1 MLGTAYA
8 TFWETR
14 MKWLVSLV
22 GAALVMVALRDVFHT
37 LWHPTRHGGLSR
49 HVMSALWRLSQRLPL
64 RRRAAGLAGPL
75 AMVAVVAMWAGTVV
89 VGWAL
94 IYWPHLPDA
103 FSFATGLKPAEHGG
117 PVDSLY
123 ISLVT
128 VATLGL
134 GDIAPAEPW
143 LRIVAPLEALVGFA
157 LLTATVS
164 WVLEI
169 YPALIR
175 RRTLALRL
183 SQLQRNDP
191 SPLQLDSPL
200 GAGVLDNLAGEVA
213 RISVDFLQFAESY
226 YFHEGE
232 DHTSLAARIRYAADL
247 ADRADN
253 ARHAEVR
260 FAAALLITALE
271 DLSTILDERFLHIGG
286 TPRDIYQAY
295 AEDHGRAQLR
305 AVNRPAHP

>member
-1 MLGTAYA
+1 
-8 TFWETR
+8 

-22 GAALVMVALRDVFHT
+22 GAGLVMVALRDVFHT

-49 HVMSALWRLSQRLPL
+49 HVMSALWKLARRLPV

-75 AMVAVVAMWAGTVV
+75 AMVTVVAMWACTVV
-89 VGWAL
+89 LGWAL
-94 IYWPHLPDA
+94 IYWPHLPDS
-103 FSFATGLKPAEHGG
+103 FSFARGLEPAEHGG
-117 PVDSLY
+117 PVDSVY

-169 YPALIR
+169 YPALTR
-175 RRTLALRL
+175 RRALALRL

-191 SPLQLDSPL
+191 SQLQLDSPA
-200 GAGVLDNLAGEVA
+200 GAAILDGLAVEVA
-213 RISVDFLQFAESY
+213 RISVDFLQYAESY
-226 YFHEGE
+226 YFHDGE
-232 DHTSLAARIRYAADL
+232 DHTSLATRVRYAADL
-247 ADRADN
+247 ADRGSD
-253 ARHAEVR
+253 ARHVEVR
-260 FAAALLITALE
+260 LAASLLTTALD
-271 DLSTILDERFLHIGG
+271 DLAVILDQLFLHRGG
-286 TPRDIYQAY
+286 TLRDIFRAY
-295 AEDHGRAQLR
+295 AEDHGRSQI
-305 AVNRPAHP
+305 